1 MGLGGAANDQSLVT
15 SGQTLLVVTVVKTKS
30 DQGGAGG
37 GAVVEW
43 MAASGSSR
51 FGPFACGMPE
61 SMADR
66 AAPLANRMISRAR
79 HAIVLSDSLRTS
91 NSTERE
97 ISTRA
102 MDLTGNALTI
112 HPGIPSRP
120 CGQLDKRPL
129 S

>member
-51 FGPFACGMPE
+51 IGPFACGMPE

-66 AAPLANRMISRAR
+66 AGHLRNRLIGRAR
-79 HAIVLSDSLRTS
+79 HAIVLSDSLRPS
-91 NSTERE
+91 NSTGRE
-97 ISTRA
+97 NNTARW
-102 MDLTGNALTI
+102 T
-112 HPGIPSRP
+112 
-120 CGQLDKRPL
+120 
-129 S
+129 